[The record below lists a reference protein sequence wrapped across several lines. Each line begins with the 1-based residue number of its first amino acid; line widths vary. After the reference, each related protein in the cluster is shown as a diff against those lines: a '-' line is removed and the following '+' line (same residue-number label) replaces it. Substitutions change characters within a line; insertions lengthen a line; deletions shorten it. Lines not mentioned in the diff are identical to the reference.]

1 MASSSSSKHP
11 YPATINVAKFISL
24 KLTSTNYLLWAQ
36 VLALIESQD
45 LLGFITGKVPEPE
58 AEIDN
63 KEGKVP
69 NPDQAAWKW
78 TDRLVKAWITAT
90 MSEEALGTVV
100 GLTNSFEVWTA
111 LTNAY
116 SQDSQAREFEL
127 NLKLQEKK
135 KESTSLIDYIREL
148 KSTCDQ
154 LNAIGRP
161 VRDQNKVFGF

>member
-1 MASSSSSKHP
+1 
-11 YPATINVAKFISL
+11 
-24 KLTSTNYLLWAQ
+24 
-36 VLALIESQD
+36 
-45 LLGFITGKVPEPE
+45 
-58 AEIDN
+58 
-63 KEGKVP
+63 
-69 NPDQAAWKW
+69 
-78 TDRLVKAWITAT
+78 

-135 KESTSLIDYIREL
+135 KESTSLIDYIRECKL
-148 KSTCDQ
+148 TCDQ

-161 VRDQNKVFGF
+161 VLDQNKVFCLLSGLGPQYESFTTAMLKPHIPSYNDLIPLLYSHELRNKSQLSEHANPTLAFVGQRSILLNHIIK